1 MLIDDMCMYK
11 LVRQSV

>member
-11 LVRQSV
+11 LVRQSA